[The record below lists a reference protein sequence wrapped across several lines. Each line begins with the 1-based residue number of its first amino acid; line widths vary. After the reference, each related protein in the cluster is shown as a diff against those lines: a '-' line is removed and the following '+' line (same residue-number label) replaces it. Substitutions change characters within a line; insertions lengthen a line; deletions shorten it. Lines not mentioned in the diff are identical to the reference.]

1 MSAHAFMQDAQN
13 PAATAAPSAP
23 RLGRKKLMR
32 PIQKVFAIP
41 IEVVFFDIGETL
53 IDETRLWAGWPA
65 HLGVSSNEFLHVPH
79 ETIERGR

>member
-1 MSAHAFMQDAQN
+1 
-13 PAATAAPSAP
+13 
-23 RLGRKKLMR
+23 MR

-53 IDETRLWAGWPA
+53 IDETRLWAGWAA

>member
-1 MSAHAFMQDAQN
+1 MHSCRMARTRRRRPLQA
-13 PAATAAPSAP
+13 
-23 RLGRKKLMR
+23 RLALAGKKLMR

-53 IDETRLWAGWPA
+53 IDETRLWAGWAA